1 MATAPVVDLQ
11 RFARAIRARVAGANI
26 VGATLVFLYF
36 GLFPSTGVTG
46 GARGMHTTI
55 VSLVTFGAYMA
66 FTGLIAFNY
75 GPRTGRAALSW
86 LFEGRLPTPAEREVA
101 LREPWRNSVWPF
113 SAWAG
118 AAVVFGPILQWNL
131 HNPAT
136 QSLRVAVVVL
146 LGGLTTCSL
155 TFLLLGRV
163 FRPIFAIALAGE
175 PPERPLT
182 LGVRPRLLLSWAL
195 GSAVPLIALGTA
207 PIGLDAHKRAQLTAP
222 LVFLS
227 LLGLFVGGVAVYLA
241 ARTVA
246 DPLEGVR
253 AALGLVG
260 AGQLDVVL
268 PVDDAGEVGLVQ
280 AGFNHM
286 ATGLRERE
294 HLRDLFGRHVG
305 VEVARQALEGDAGL
319 RGEQREATA
328 LFVDLIGSTS
338 LAQSRP
344 PEDVVAVLNA
354 LFAAVVGAVGAE
366 GGWVNKFEGDGAL
379 CIFGAPDAQ
388 PDHAAR
394 ALRSAR
400 SLRATL
406 AQLDDVDVGIGVSA
420 GVVVAGN
427 VGAEQRY
434 EYTVIGDPVNEAAR
448 LTDEAKR
455 QPGRVLAGESAV
467 RIAGDEASHWSRA
480 GTVLLRGRS
489 APTTVYAPS

>member
-1 MATAPVVDLQ
+1 MVEVAVTEEHRGGIRADHHLGTQPAHEADERLPQLGRVVELAVGVAQAVMTGQPERARRRRDLLGPALGEGARVHRRVERSLVARRADGEMHLRARRGPTGERATARDLGVVGMGVDGERAGRSDIDEIGHGRASVPSGGWRTVGGMATAPGVDLQ

-155 TFLLLGRV
+155 TFLLLERV

-305 VEVARQALEGDAGL
+305 VEVARQSNV
-319 RGEQREATA
+319 RQRRCS
-328 LFVDLIGSTS
+328 ST
-338 LAQSRP
+338 
-344 PEDVVAVLNA
+344 
-354 LFAAVVGAVGAE
+354 
-366 GGWVNKFEGDGAL
+366 
-379 CIFGAPDAQ
+379 
-388 PDHAAR
+388 
-394 ALRSAR
+394 
-400 SLRATL
+400 
-406 AQLDDVDVGIGVSA
+406 
-420 GVVVAGN
+420 
-427 VGAEQRY
+427 
-434 EYTVIGDPVNEAAR
+434 
-448 LTDEAKR
+448 
-455 QPGRVLAGESAV
+455 
-467 RIAGDEASHWSRA
+467 
-480 GTVLLRGRS
+480 
-489 APTTVYAPS
+489 